1 MEIVMA
7 GVTGLDE
14 VVHMKGVVVEDM
26 DEVMHMEEV
35 VMENMDGAGKC
46 DVVFEI
52 GR

>member
-1 MEIVMA
+1 
-7 GVTGLDE
+7 
-14 VVHMKGVVVEDM
+14 MKGVVVEDM